1 MSEPFL
7 GEIRCVGF
15 NFAPHGWARCQGQ
28 VLSITQNPE
37 LFSLL
42 GTMYGGDGQNTFNLP
57 NFDGRIPRGLQYMN
71 PCSTPSA
78 TGEFGGKLFHAIPST
93 LVPATS
99 IRIVLDNP

>member
-15 NFAPHGWARCQGQ
+15 NFTPYGWARCQGQ
-28 VLSITQNPE
+28 ALPISQNTA

-42 GTMYGGDGQNTFNLP
+42 GTTYGGDGRITFNLP
-57 NFDGRIPRGLQYMN
+57 NLDGRIPRGFQQMN
-71 PCSTPSA
+71 PNSTPSS
-78 TGEFGGKLFHAIPST
+78 TGELGGTLLHTIPST

>member
-15 NFAPHGWARCQGQ
+15 NFAPKGWAHCNGQ
-28 VLSITQNPE
+28 VLLISQHQA

-42 GTMYGGDGQNTFNLP
+42 GTTYGGNGQITFNLP
-57 NFDGRIPRGLQYMN
+57 NFDGRIPRGLQHYN
-71 PCSTPSA
+71 PDSTPP
-78 TGEFGGKLFHAIPST
+78 TKFGGILFHAIPST